1 MPKQKTHKGLAK
13 VLNKRKSG
21 TITTNKVGAL
31 HKTGKK
37 SGNFNRNKRKKNILS
52 SADRKRLRDLI
63 N

>member
-21 TITTNKVGAL
+21 TITINKVGAS

-37 SGNFNRNKRKKNILS
+37 SGDFSRKKRKTATLS
-52 SADRKRLRDLI
+52 SSDRKRLKDLI